1 MQKIYISLLGNT
13 LFESFFYFCWWS
25 LFGWFLEV
33 VVRTLETGGFEN
45 RGFLNGPFC
54 PIYGFGV
61 MIITTLLDPIKHNF
75 VILYFTSMIICS
87 IVELSVGLLMEKL
100 FHAKWW
106 DYSKEKFNYRGFI
119 CLRISLL
126 WGVGSVMVIRIVQ
139 PLIAKAV
146 GYIPHMFGN
155 ILAYFIIIVIIIDLA
170 ATLADIRNFNKKLKQ
185 VDYIAS
191 LLHDKSIA
199 IGENISEEVLSLN
212 AKYEK
217 LSDQIKSSRIV
228 RAFPNMT
235 PVLYNHTFKM
245 IKDKIN
251 KSDDYDIKYENIKLI
266 IENEKENKKDEDKV
280 L

>member
-1 MQKIYISLLGNT
+1 MQNIYINFLGNT
-13 LFESFFYFCWWS
+13 LFEVFFYFCWWS
-25 LFGWFLEV
+25 VFGWFLEV

-61 MIITTLLDPIKHNF
+61 MIITNLLDPIKHHF
-75 VILYFTSMIICS
+75 VLLYFTSAIICS
-87 IVELSVGLLMEKL
+87 IVELSVGLLMKKL

-106 DYSKEKFNYRGFI
+106 DYSTEKFNYQGFI
-119 CLRISLL
+119 CMRISLL

-146 GYIPHMFGN
+146 NYIPYMFGN
-155 ILAYFIIIVIIIDLA
+155 IFAGVIITVVIIDLA

-185 VDYIAS
+185 VDYIAT

-199 IGENISEEVLSLN
+199 LGENISEEVLNLN

-217 LSDQIKSSRIV
+217 LSDQIKNSRIFK
-228 RAFPNMT
+228 AFPTMT
-235 PVLYNHTFKM
+235 PLSYNHTFKM
-245 IKDKIN
+245 IKNRIN
-251 KSDDYDIKYENIKLI
+251 RSDNYETKYENTKLI
-266 IENEKENKKDEDKV
+266 IENEKGNKKNED
-280 L
+280 